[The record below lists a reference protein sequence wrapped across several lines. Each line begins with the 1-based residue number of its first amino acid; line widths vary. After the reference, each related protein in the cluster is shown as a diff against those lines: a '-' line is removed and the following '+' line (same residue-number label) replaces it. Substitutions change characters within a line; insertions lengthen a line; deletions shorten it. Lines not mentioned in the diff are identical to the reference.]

1 MGRMKV
7 RAQERSG
14 NRFSQMGVA
23 LLETEDR
30 LRLQKRLDVLAWL
43 PRQITP

>member
-1 MGRMKV
+1 MKV

-14 NRFSQMGVA
+14 NRFSQTGVA
-23 LLETEDR
+23 LLETEPV
-30 LRLQKRLDVLAWL
+30 LRFSKRLDLLAWL